1 FLNKHSYEVLIK
13 LKGSSVIE
21 KLGQNGYVN
30 RTFKDEILGLEL
42 NLNDVGSDQEF
53 EFGDVLIFE
62 TEVNVNG
69 QVQVD
74 SLRKTNAGNGI
85 GYANVSQDYPE
96 EFLPG
101 AWLIF
106 FTQHDRFEIHDGLNT
121 PIRYLHGSPV
131 VGRVNQPLTLKAIG
145 IDLLINSG
153 DRSFQFGDKMKFS
166 TSLVGVLSTTVTEL
180 TPLTLSYNT
189 DRAPP
194 KIKLWVD
201 GEEREPKSQ
210 IEPRPEISILLQDV
224 NGIDTD
230 SFSIQLSKDEGPFAE
245 VNDFEIAN
253 KNNPAIISI
262 EYEPILF
269 IGRYLFRV
277 RVKDLNGNKL
287 GGDFTEFL
295 YRVDKNPDLYP
306 PEIDMYV
313 NDTPLVNGTVL
324 REQPK
329 FDITIND
336 DKGLDAKTIKLFFN
350 VEGNQLEELTLKSFD
365 IIFDPAIPTQ
375 ANMYFAPDTP
385 NANYQI
391 RVTVQDKSGNLAESP
406 DINFQ
411 IDEPVKVAK
420 ILNIPNPIKNQ
431 TFFTY
436 ELTQAPY
443 SVEIKIYTVG
453 GRLIRTI
460 SDASAKRGYN
470 EQYWNAR
477 DEDGIRLANGTYFYK
492 VKVQIEDQHF
502 EKIKRLAVLR

>member
-1 FLNKHSYEVLIK
+1 
-13 LKGSSVIE
+13 
-21 KLGQNGYVN
+21 
-30 RTFKDEILGLEL
+30 
-42 NLNDVGSDQEF
+42 
-53 EFGDVLIFE
+53 
-62 TEVNVNG
+62 
-69 QVQVD
+69 
-74 SLRKTNAGNGI
+74 
-85 GYANVSQDYPE
+85 
-96 EFLPG
+96 
-101 AWLIF
+101 
-106 FTQHDRFEIHDGLNT
+106 
-121 PIRYLHGSPV
+121 
-131 VGRVNQPLTLKAIG
+131 
-145 IDLLINSG
+145 
-153 DRSFQFGDKMKFS
+153 MKFS

-306 PEIDMYV
+306 PEIDMYA
-313 NDTPLVNGTVL
+313 NDTPLVDGTVL

-365 IIFDPAIPTQ
+365 IIFDPTIPTQ

-436 ELTQAPY
+436 ELTQAAY